1 MPEQNKPS
9 LPDCAMTCSLEDKID
24 KITATLESV
33 KEELENVPI
42 IDGGDNNIIFKRK
55 EFDQLIYNK
64 LSPSFAFSKVF
75 KVALGFIGFV
85 YFVISIIGTLKI
97 LSK

>member
-1 MPEQNKPS
+1 MDENKIS
-9 LPDCAMTCSLEDKID
+9 IPDCAFTCTLEEKID
-24 KITATLESV
+24 KITETLESV
-33 KEELENVPI
+33 KTELENVPI
-42 IDGGDNNIIFKRK
+42 KNGSGDNISYKRK

-64 LSPSFAFSKVF
+64 LSPSFAFSKVY
-75 KVALGFIGFV
+75 KIILGCVGLI